1 MIRALSSH
9 DAQHGEK
16 ALMACANSE
25 RPDECVH
32 AVWSVHSL
40 FVDIYYNIYWFCKL
54 IRACIVRKLHKDAFC
69 VLHITWYYYSF
80 MYTWVVFAVS
90 PTSWWS
96 CWLWLCWITEW
107 WCHVLHELCDTT
119 TLHDTR
125 HTWGSP
131 QCGWGKYRGGK
142 VCRYLKK
149 ATDLDLHCQSIQ
161 IFNIA
166 GQQSHIGAV
175 PHCVS
180 FSMWIYINNLDQV
193 IWLADNLKRP
203 WHLNLFSMERV
214 NMYFFFFFSFFF
226 FFYSFGK

>member
-1 MIRALSSH
+1 
-9 DAQHGEK
+9 
-16 ALMACANSE
+16 
-25 RPDECVH
+25 
-32 AVWSVHSL
+32 
-40 FVDIYYNIYWFCKL
+40 
-54 IRACIVRKLHKDAFC
+54 
-69 VLHITWYYYSF
+69 
-80 MYTWVVFAVS
+80 MYTCVVFAVS

-107 WCHVLHELCDTT
+107 WCHLLHELCDTT

-125 HTWGSP
+125 HTWGSS

-142 VCRYLKK
+142 VCRYSKK
-149 ATDLDLHCQSIQ
+149 PADLDLHCQSIQ

-166 GQQSHIGAV
+166 GQQGHVGAM

-203 WHLNLFSMERV
+203 RHLNLFSMARV
-214 NMYFFFFFSFFF
+214 NMCFFFFFLVFIFIHLESNENEDSHLSQNKKNMQLFLLYLVHMKYAMA
-226 FFYSFGK
+226 FYSFHHVIHMPGFLFVHLFLC